1 MIRYVIALSELGI
14 KNSDLIFLL
23 QNYFSD
29 IVEMFTDSLVF
40 ESRLELMAYG
50 EYFSNKD
57 LVDQALLKADT
68 ILEKNKELDIKTTFY
83 TQKNYPK
90 ELAKIDNPPAIIY
103 YKGAEFFEI
112 SEYAIACVG
121 TRKPT
126 KFSYNAVNYLVPQWV
141 SNNCSIISGLA
152 CGVDKLAHQ
161 SCISSGGKTIAVL
174 AHGLDMIYPKENKT
188 LAERI
193 LSNGVILMS
202 EYPIGTKVD
211 KSRFVNRNR
220 LIVGMSKVVVIYE
233 CEAKSGTMHNAD
245 FALQQKKPVFCPAVG
260 DEVID
265 IQTGTKKLIDEHIAA
280 VIKHGRDIK
289 GVLDAVGIKNINTK
303 MRTIDIKKV
312 FLHAVLSILNSE
324 TVLDTTIQ
332 ELGLPLRNDNS
343 FYETATKL
351 IDNPPLNIDSL
362 LNSLILNNIASIN
375 KTLQTNDE
383 SLTA

>member
-1 MIRYVIALSELGI
+1 
-14 KNSDLIFLL
+14 
-23 QNYFSD
+23 
-29 IVEMFTDSLVF
+29 
-40 ESRLELMAYG
+40 
-50 EYFSNKD
+50 
-57 LVDQALLKADT
+57 
-68 ILEKNKELDIKTTFY
+68 
-83 TQKNYPK
+83 
-90 ELAKIDNPPAIIY
+90 
-103 YKGAEFFEI
+103 
-112 SEYAIACVG
+112 
-121 TRKPT
+121 
-126 KFSYNAVNYLVPQWV
+126 
-141 SNNCSIISGLA
+141 
-152 CGVDKLAHQ
+152 
-161 SCISSGGKTIAVL
+161 
-174 AHGLDMIYPKENKT
+174 
-188 LAERI
+188 
-193 LSNGVILMS
+193 
-202 EYPIGTKVD
+202 
-211 KSRFVNRNR
+211 
-220 LIVGMSKVVVIYE
+220 
-233 CEAKSGTMHNAD
+233 MHNAD